1 MINYH
6 ANYQSTLFS
15 FNQGSLYCRSGKAS
29 PAFLVKSMAMAIVYL
44 NAEIDTVLARI
55 ENDPSTADDI
65 DDDGAPTSLYCAV
78 LLRDLVGIDRKAREL
93 GLTLQVA
100 KQVDTLRRQ
109 GFLQPRK

>member
-6 ANYQSTLFS
+6 ANYQSSLYS
-15 FNQGSLYCRSGKAS
+15 FNQGSLFHRNGKAS
-29 PAFLVKSMAMAIVYL
+29 PAFLVKSMAQAIVYL
-44 NAEIDTVLARI
+44 NAEVDTVLARI
-55 ENDPSTADDI
+55 DNGKPLPARD
-65 DDDGAPTSLYCAV
+65 CAV
-78 LLRDLVGIDRKAREL
+78 ILRDLVGIDRKAREL